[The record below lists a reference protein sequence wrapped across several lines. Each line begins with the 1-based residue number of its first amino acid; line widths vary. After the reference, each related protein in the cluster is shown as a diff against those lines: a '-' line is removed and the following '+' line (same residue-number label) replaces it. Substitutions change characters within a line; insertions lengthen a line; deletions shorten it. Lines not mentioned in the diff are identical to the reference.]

1 MNKTV
6 QSIIALTA
14 FSALL
19 IAITLFCGGLG
30 FGRLFGIYGIMEY
43 CLLGML
49 VIIDI
54 LVIYKVY
61 KLYAMQPKTIM
72 LLLGL
77 ECCSILLWLAFICI
91 DQSLLD
97 WQITNFILQAVCLD
111 GFTGDERGLNMLAVL
126 CGIVYPLIGI
136 GCLFTGLGFVNKL
149 VTTKIASDGVPFQA
163 IMNKGIKNTDNY
175 FERVK
180 QRANRTNYRYYF
192 FDYLYFKGEVWGKKI
207 GRMSGFILLFW
218 YWWWVVVL
226 PGNFLLINSVPE
238 WSSLHLGYLG
248 AMFLL
253 ICVFILARYRKARV
267 QALLNRYRR
276 SKHISAVQAY
286 FLFLLP
292 FVLFFL
298 ETWLFDEW
306 GWTDCVR
313 WNK

>member
-61 KLYAMQPKTIM
+61 KLCAMQPKAIV

-77 ECCSILLWLAFICI
+77 ECCSILLWLAFISI

-97 WQITNFILQAVCLD
+97 WQITNSILQAVCLD

-126 CGIVYPLIGI
+126 CGIVYPLLGLVFIHRIGI
-136 GCLFTGLGFVNKL
+136 CNKL
-149 VTTKIASDGVPFQA
+149 VTTKDSI
-163 IMNKGIKNTDNY
+163 
-175 FERVK
+175 
-180 QRANRTNYRYYF
+180 
-192 FDYLYFKGEVWGKKI
+192 
-207 GRMSGFILLFW
+207 
-218 YWWWVVVL
+218 
-226 PGNFLLINSVPE
+226 
-238 WSSLHLGYLG
+238 
-248 AMFLL
+248 
-253 ICVFILARYRKARV
+253 
-267 QALLNRYRR
+267 
-276 SKHISAVQAY
+276 
-286 FLFLLP
+286 
-292 FVLFFL
+292 
-298 ETWLFDEW
+298 
-306 GWTDCVR
+306 
-313 WNK
+313 

>member
-6 QSIIALTA
+6 QSIVSLTA

-30 FGRLFGIYGIMEY
+30 IGRLFGIYGIMEY

-77 ECCSILLWLAFICI
+77 ECCSILLWLAFISI

-136 GCLFTGLGFVNKL
+136 GCLYTGLGFVNKL
-149 VTTKIASDGVPFQA
+149 VTTKDSI
-163 IMNKGIKNTDNY
+163 
-175 FERVK
+175 
-180 QRANRTNYRYYF
+180 
-192 FDYLYFKGEVWGKKI
+192 
-207 GRMSGFILLFW
+207 
-218 YWWWVVVL
+218 
-226 PGNFLLINSVPE
+226 
-238 WSSLHLGYLG
+238 
-248 AMFLL
+248 
-253 ICVFILARYRKARV
+253 
-267 QALLNRYRR
+267 
-276 SKHISAVQAY
+276 
-286 FLFLLP
+286 
-292 FVLFFL
+292 
-298 ETWLFDEW
+298 
-306 GWTDCVR
+306 
-313 WNK
+313 